1 MHWNASRFAI
11 GWPTRMSQPLP
22 PQFLDVPSL
31 LERSRPHVPAV
42 RMWQM
47 VGVFMIVV
55 MISAYL
61 NGQGGNAAQVM
72 SVVSGLLMFLLVF
85 ALAGI
90 SWMTVRRVRLEQMQL
105 EAAEELVRLR
115 RWPEAAMLLEQM
127 LNHPMRT
134 PPARVQ
140 ALIFL
145 TTVLARY
152 NRFGDAITVQNYLLD
167 EIPLDGGTS
176 HGLRVARAMAMLRE
190 DHLFD
195 ADRAINELRQ
205 QVNRAGRAMNE
216 QRASRG
222 EPMTV
227 PEAPQSLSSGLA
239 LVEMYRDVKTGHP
252 AEAIELFNNSLPSM
266 RQQLGHRLAD
276 AHVLA
281 AKAHDLLG
289 HTAEAQDQFEKA
301 TLLAPAEEL
310 FRRYPETATLRA
322 THKPAEAPREL
333 AA

>member
-1 MHWNASRFAI
+1 M
-11 GWPTRMSQPLP
+11 TDPLP
-22 PQFLDVPSL
+22 PQFLDVATL
-31 LERSRPHVPAV
+31 LERSRPQAPAV
-42 RMWQM
+42 RLWQ
-47 VGVFMIVV
+47 VLGVFMLVV
-55 MISAYL
+55 VVSTYL
-61 NGQGGNAAQVM
+61 GRQGTQAAQVM
-72 SVVSGLLMFLLVF
+72 SVVSGLLMLLLI
-85 ALAGI
+85 ATLATL
-90 SWMTVRRVRLEQMQL
+90 SWTTVRRVRGEQMQL
-105 EAAEELVRLR
+105 EALEELVRLR
-115 RWPEAAMLLEQM
+115 RWPDAAIVLDQM
-127 LNHPMRT
+127 LHQPMRT
-134 PPARVQ
+134 PQARVQ

-152 NRFGDAITVQNYLLD
+152 NRFEDAITVQNYLLE

-205 QVNRAGRAMNE
+205 QINRAGRAMNE

-222 EPMTV
+222 ESMIV

-252 AEAIELFNNSLPSM
+252 AEAIELFQASLASM
-266 RQQLGHRLAD
+266 RPQLGHRIAD
-276 AHVLA
+276 AYMLA

-289 HTAEAQDQFEKA
+289 QAAQAQDHFEKA
-301 TLLAPAEEL
+301 SLLAPVEEL
-310 FRRYPETATLRA
+310 FRRYPETASLRS
-322 THKPAEAPREL
+322 TCQPARPPKEL

>member
-1 MHWNASRFAI
+1 MDWNTRRFSL
-11 GWPTRMSQPLP
+11 GWWIRMNEPLP
-22 PQFLDVPSL
+22 AQFLNVPSL
-31 LERSRPHVPAV
+31 LERSRPRVPAV
-42 RMWQM
+42 RLWQ
-47 VGVFMIVV
+47 VAGVFMIVV

-61 NGQGGNAAQVM
+61 NNQTGQAQQVM
-72 SVVSGLLMFLLVF
+72 SVLSALMMFLLIG
-85 ALAGI
+85 ALGAL
-90 SWMTVRRVRLEQMQL
+90 SWITIRRVRGEQMQL
-105 EAAEELVRLR
+105 EAVEELVRLR

-127 LNHPMRT
+127 LGRPMRT

-152 NRFGDAITVQNYLLD
+152 NRFDDAIAVQNYLLD
-167 EIPLDGGTS
+167 EIPLDGSTS

-216 QRASRG
+216 QREARG
-222 EPMTV
+222 EGLIV

-252 AEAIELFNNSLPSM
+252 SEAIELFNNSLVAM
-266 RQQLGHRLAD
+266 RQQLGHRIAD
-276 AHVLA
+276 AHILIA
-281 AKAHDLLG
+281 RAYDLLG
-289 HTAEAQDQFEKA
+289 QSPEAQDHFEKA
-301 TLLAPAEEL
+301 TLLAPVEEL
-310 FRRYPETATLRA
+310 FRRYPETAALRA
-322 THKPAEAPREL
+322 KFQPAEAPKEL